1 MKVHLKLSLSMLIV
15 VVLGACK
22 SIIVKSDYAT
32 GEILARSGVW
42 NEAFVDKDINK
53 LMELFSPDAQLAT
66 AGGKWKDRAE
76 GHRKFSSLITKRP
89 DLRWYI
95 HPKKITVNEAWEVAY
110 ERGDW
115 VEWWSE
121 PDGKATIKGT
131 YFFMWK
137 KSTQEPWC
145 IHAAIF
151 TPLSC
156 TGESSYCQPHNIS
169 PKIIKNQNGE

>member
-1 MKVHLKLSLSMLIV
+1 MKMLLKLTLSLLIV
-15 VVLGACK
+15 VVHGACK
-22 SIIVKSDYAT
+22 TIIVKSDYAT
-32 GEILARSGVW
+32 GEILARSAVW
-42 NEAFVDKDINK
+42 NEAFASKDIDK
-53 LMELFSPDAQLAT
+53 LMELFSADAQLAT

-76 GHRKFSSLITKRP
+76 GHMKFSSLIAKRP

-95 HPKKITVNEAWEVAY
+95 HPKKITVNGAWEVAY

-115 VEWWSE
+115 AERWSE

-137 KSTQEPWC
+137 KSAHEPWH

-156 TGESSYCQPHNIS
+156 TGESSYCKPHDV
-169 PKIIKNQNGE
+169 PKKLSQNGA